1 MPKDRT
7 APKRGEHDCN
17 RAARGRSV
25 WRKAPG
31 VKASVRPLG
40 GAELLR
46 GVDRLR
52 TLVYPEF
59 PEAREPERHAAVWGW
74 LARHPL
80 AAEMHRWVVVAE
92 DGDEVVGHLAA
103 VPQRYRILGTRVVAH
118 TPADYQILPGYGF
131 YALSLMRRFFGVAE
145 NCVCVDQVAEAIA
158 IEERMGAER
167 AGRLQYAAK
176 GLDFSRPTRIP
187 AALRPAMKV
196 PTWGLRAVDRALGT
210 AFGRGPAV
218 EPLFGFGGSSAR
230 LFDGLS
236 EEVAAEVPCAVE
248 KDAAFLRWRYGP
260 GSPPHLVTILGAVE
274 GGDLLGYAVLWV
286 NEGDGDGYL
295 LDLTTRPG
303 RWDAARSLV
312 REAVRFFA
320 RSGAYIVRY
329 RFAESPT
336 SPRPEDLR
344 RLGFFFREGRRH
356 TMLVRFA
363 DPDLHATALDVANW
377 SYSAGDGE
385 ATFWAG
391 RPAGPLDSPNGPA
404 GMG

>member
-1 MPKDRT
+1 M
-7 APKRGEHDCN
+7 
-17 RAARGRSV
+17 RAG
-25 WRKAPG
+25 
-31 VKASVRPLG
+31 VRPLR

-46 GVDRLR
+46 GADKLR
-52 TLVYPEF
+52 TLVYPEY
-59 PEAREPERHAAVWGW
+59 PEAHEPRRHAAVWEW

-80 AAEMHRWVVVAE
+80 AAEMHRWAAVAE
-92 DGDEVVGHLAA
+92 GGDRDGEVVGHLAA
-103 VPQRYRILGTRVVAH
+103 VPQHYRILGTRVVAH
-118 TPADYQILPGYGF
+118 TPADFQILPGYGF

-158 IEERMGAER
+158 IEQRMGAEK
-167 AGRLQYAAK
+167 AGKLHYAAK
-176 GLDFSRPTRIP
+176 GLDLSRPTRVP
-187 AALRPAMKV
+187 APLKPAMKV
-196 PTWGLRAVDRALGT
+196 PTWGLRAVDRALGA

-218 EPLFGFGGSSAR
+218 EPLFGFGVSSGG

-236 EEVAAEVPCAVE
+236 EEVAAEVPCAAE

-260 GSPPHLVTILGAVE
+260 GSPPHPVTVLGAME
-274 GGDLLGYAVLWV
+274 GEDLLGYAVLWV
-286 NEGDGDGYL
+286 NEEGGDGYL
-295 LDLTTRPG
+295 LDLTTRPW
-303 RWDAARSLV
+303 RHDAARSLL

-336 SPRPEDLR
+336 SPRPGDLR

-363 DPDLHATALDVANW
+363 DPDLHATAQNVANW

-391 RPAGPLDSPNGPA
+391 RPPASRNGSA